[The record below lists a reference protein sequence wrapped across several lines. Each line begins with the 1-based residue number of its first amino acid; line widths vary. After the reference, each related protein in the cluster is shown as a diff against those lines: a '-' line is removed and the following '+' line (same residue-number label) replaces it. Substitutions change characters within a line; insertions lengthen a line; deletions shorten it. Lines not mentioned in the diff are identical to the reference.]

1 MASSSIDPYLNRLI
15 KNKFPAEN
23 TAGSFFSL
31 PGLSGNSSKVVL
43 EHTTLLARYQHP
55 ERTVPGVDRRREYNI
70 LRALGLSGLAPRVF
84 GYSHRWLLL
93 SWLPGKTLSSADFI
107 QQLRPITECMAFL
120 HRQTLSGY
128 RVEML
133 RLLER
138 YWQIIHP
145 QRRHCGWLR
154 ALQRLKKQGE
164 PKPLRYGLLHMDIH
178 AGNLVYGADGIKL
191 IDWEYAGDGDVALE
205 LASVVMSNA
214 LSGQQEQAF
223 IRHYAGLQNLEVT
236 ALHQQMRR
244 WQPWL
249 NLLVACWYELRL
261 QQSGDTVFKQLAAES
276 WQRVLS
282 E

>member
-1 MASSSIDPYLNRLI
+1 M
-15 KNKFPAEN
+15 
-23 TAGSFFSL
+23 
-31 PGLSGNSSKVVL
+31 L

-55 ERTVPGVDRRREYNI
+55 EWAVPGVDRHREYNI
-70 LRALGLSGLAPRVF
+70 LRKLGHSGLAPQVF
-84 GYSHRWLLL
+84 GYSDRWLLL
-93 SWLPGKTLSSADFI
+93 SWERGEVLSSADFI
-107 QQLRPITECMAFL
+107 QQLYPITECMALL
-120 HRQTLSGY
+120 HQQTLSGY

-154 ALQRLKKQGE
+154 ALQRLKRQGE

-178 AGNLVYGADGIKL
+178 AGNLVHGADGIKL

-205 LASVVMSNA
+205 LASVVMSSA
-214 LSGQQEQAF
+214 LSARQEKAF
-223 IRHYAGLQNLEVT
+223 IQHYAGLQNLDVT
-236 ALHQQMRR
+236 AVHQQMRC

-249 NLLVACWYELRL
+249 NLLVASWYELRL
-261 QQSGDTVFKQLAAES
+261 QQSGDTVFKQLAAQS